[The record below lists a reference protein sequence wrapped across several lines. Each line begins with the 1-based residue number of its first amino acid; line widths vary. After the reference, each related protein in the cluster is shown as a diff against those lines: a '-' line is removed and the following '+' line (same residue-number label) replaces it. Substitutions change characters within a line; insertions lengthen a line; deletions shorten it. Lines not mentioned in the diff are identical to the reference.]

1 MFSIEFAAIK
11 NFLGVNNKEIMKK
24 LDHMHTVVELLKKE
38 VCTMNKKN
46 DAIVAEI
53 VKGPEAQEG
62 EDVLAKILRLRCSI
76 N

>member
-24 LDHMHTVVELLKKE
+24 LDHMHRVVELLRKE

-53 VKGPEAQEG
+53 VKGPEAQG